1 MLSKRIQTQEYVF
14 YDFVYMKY
22 KQAKLICAVGSQDSN
37 YHWGE
42 SDYKGDQKGF
52 LGCWFYLLM

>member
-37 YHWGE
+37 YYWGE
-42 SDYKGDQKGF
+42 SD
-52 LGCWFYLLM
+52 